1 MKNRSAWLAI
11 IIALQSLWL
20 IATAISKEGNLR
32 RATPANIVL
41 LETMPVD
48 PRDLLRGDFV
58 ILNYKI
64 GSMPIATL
72 QTGSP
77 ALDGRTV
84 WVALEKRGKFH
95 EIAEAS
101 LNPIEEAAG
110 RIITRGTIETH
121 PNGPLMQQVQ
131 VTYGIERYYVPEGLG
146 NPNGKVTVEC
156 VVTDD
161 RTLQI
166 KQMFVN
172 DRPFD
177 RSASTAAAAR

>member
-11 IIALQSLWL
+11 IVALQSLWL
-20 IATAISKEGNLR
+20 IATAISKEANLR

-64 GSMPIATL
+64 SSMPIATL
-72 QTGSP
+72 QTGPS

-101 LNPIEEAAG
+101 LNPIEEAPG
-110 RIITRGTIETH
+110 RIIARGTIESR
-121 PNGPLMQQVQ
+121 PNAPLMQQVQ

-166 KQMFVN
+166 KQVFVN

-177 RSASTAAAAR
+177 RSASAAAAAR

>member
-1 MKNRSAWLAI
+1 MKNRGIWLTI
-11 IIALQSLWL
+11 IVALQTLWL
-20 IATAISKEGNLR
+20 LGTAISKETNLN
-32 RATPANIVL
+32 RASAANTVL
-41 LETMPVD
+41 LETVPVD
-48 PRDLLRGDFV
+48 PRDLLRGDYV

-64 GSMPIATL
+64 GSMPVATL
-72 QTGSP
+72 PTTGGSIE
-77 ALDGRTV
+77 GRTV

-95 EIAEAS
+95 EVAEAS
-101 LNPIEEAAG
+101 LNPIEESPN
-110 RIITRGTIETH
+110 RIITKGTLHTRDTD
-121 PNGPLMQQVQ
+121 PVAQFTG

-166 KQMFVN
+166 RQLFVN

-177 RSASTAAAAR
+177 RSAAAAQ